1 MPFGLPLRTER
12 IPGTDKS
19 MVLRPYKYI
28 WPRKSKV
35 VIVPAG
41 YETDFASIPKWVLP
55 VIIDN
60 KGRIN
65 DAAVPHDYG
74 YTDLAKQ
81 GWSKADVDLMFR
93 DAMIEA
99 KLARWRAYIGWLG
112 VRANFPR
119 SIKWGKDKTTKDT
132 TVYFDWE

>member
-1 MPFGLPLRTER
+1 
-12 IPGTDKS
+12 

-28 WPRKSKV
+28 WPRKDKEI
-35 VIVPAG
+35 IVPAG

-55 VIIDN
+55 MIIDN

-74 YTDLAKQ
+74 YTHLSKE
-81 GWSKADVDLMFR
+81 GWSKRDVDRMFR

-99 KLARWRAYIGWLG
+99 QLPKWKAWIGWAG
-112 VRANFPR
+112 VTANVPR
-119 SIKWGKDKTTKDT
+119 LYKWGKNVLPEELDEDI
-132 TVYFDWE
+132 YFDRDE